1 MNYIKKIIRKLNM
14 DNNQGMTMV
23 EIMMGFTVLMVLL
36 GGLSSIISFSSNLYM
51 NCVDIK
57 RAQEEFQAEIYK
69 NNNEGTKHET
79 SLKFVGTLSSAPK
92 TKTAIN
98 TDMYVYS
105 IYSGQIVN
113 QETNINLD
121 MTYYYIGTDKAGG
134 SNP

>member
-1 MNYIKKIIRKLNM
+1 M

-23 EIMMGFTVLMVLL
+23 EVMMGFTVLMILL

-69 NNNEGTKHET
+69 NNNKGQKQET
-79 SLKFVGTLSSAPK
+79 SLKFVGSLSSAPK
-92 TKTAIN
+92 VKKNIS

-105 IYSGQIVN
+105 IYSGEIIN

-121 MTYYYIGTDKAGG
+121 MNYYYIGADEAGG